1 MANAFMPS
9 LRRRALRYTGIG
21 LLLALLAV
29 PFALSGHH
37 HGPLQAGA
45 SDACSLCA
53 TLGHAAA
60 TSLQALP
67 QIALLERE
75 FSHQSVPTRAS
86 ARAHR
91 VAQPARG
98 PPRPA
103 LSVIT

>member
-1 MANAFMPS
+1 MACALMPS

-29 PFALSGHH
+29 PLALSGHH

-45 SDACSLCA
+45 SDVCSFCA
-53 TLGHAAA
+53 TVGHGSA

-67 QIALLERE
+67 QISRLERE
-75 FSHQSVPTRAS
+75 FAHQPAPARPPG
-86 ARAHR
+86 RAHR

-103 LSVIT
+103 LPIIA